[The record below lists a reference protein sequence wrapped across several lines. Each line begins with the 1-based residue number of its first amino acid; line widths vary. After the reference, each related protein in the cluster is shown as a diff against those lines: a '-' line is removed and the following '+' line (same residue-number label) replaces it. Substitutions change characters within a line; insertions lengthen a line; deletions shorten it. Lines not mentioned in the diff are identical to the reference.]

1 VEKPTVLRA
10 STPGGHP
17 LINLAWVWSALLVLG
32 SFIGGPPAIWGVLV
46 ALAALAVYLYRHR
59 KFLERLDRAD
69 RALDRGE
76 LTDARALIAPL
87 LERYPALP
95 IVQKAAA
102 AALYASGDPLS
113 AASLYERAAKHLRRD
128 PDVAIGLVASY
139 AALNKAGDARRAA
152 ELDPTA
158 RDVRLALAWAEL
170 VALGG
175 DREHGVALTRA
186 LFAELDATA
195 GAERIAMTN
204 ALVAIAAARR
214 GDRVGASA
222 AIDRTAKAIEPLAA
236 ADAAF
241 VGYLQGVA
249 LREAGAPKEARAVFD
264 RAMERA
270 PGSIGEALARR
281 ERSRLDGGAQ
291 VPTGPEAQS
300 SESSSSGQPASD

>member
-17 LINLAWVWSALLVLG
+17 LINLAWIWSALLLVG
-32 SFIGGPPAIWGVLV
+32 SFIGGPPAIWGVAV

-59 KFLERLDRAD
+59 RFIERLDQAD
-69 RALDRGE
+69 RALDAGE
-76 LTDARALIAPL
+76 LAKARALLAPL
-87 LERYPALP
+87 LERFPELP

-113 AASLYERAAKHLRRD
+113 AAALYERAAKRLRRD
-128 PDVAIGLVASY
+128 SDVAVGLVASY

-152 ELDPTA
+152 ALDPRS

-175 DREHGVALTRA
+175 DRDRGVELTRE
-186 LFAELDATA
+186 LFAELNASA
-195 GAERIAMTN
+195 GAERVAMTH

-222 AIDRTAKAIEPLAA
+222 AIDRVAKAIEPLAA
-236 ADAAF
+236 PDAAF
-241 VGYLQGVA
+241 VGYLEGVA
-249 LREAGAPKEARAVFD
+249 LHETGAPNEARAAFD
-264 RAMERA
+264 RAMVRA

-281 ERSRLDGGAQ
+281 ERSRLADGAQ
-291 VPTGPEAQS
+291 ASLGTDAQS
-300 SESSSSGQPASD
+300 SESSSSGQPSSD